1 MSVFSLDRNRY
12 GFEWREHNESFV
24 PSNGYGAIYR
34 AFQYRSAESLN
45 NLPIYS
51 KYGAYIGGGHIYEL
65 RGKLSYI
72 IGNLTKLEEMNWID
86 RQTRA
91 IFVEFSIYNPNI
103 NLVMVSTIQV
113 EFLAS
118 GNILT
123 KATFDPVSLFN
134 EANLSGSVSGLLI
147 AFELFYMIFIVY
159 FMVVE
164 IKQLAQLGFK
174 AYSSQFWS
182 YIEWSI
188 IICSWVAFSIFFYK
202 LYADTEVLEFF
213 KKTSGYAYINLQ
225 RLAYW
230 NQVLSYTLAFCCVF
244 GTIKFLKLL
253 RFNQRINSLGLTLMN
268 CIKELLNFG
277 VIFGVLW
284 FAFIQL
290 MYLFF
295 SKDVYGYRTMARS
308 METSFEIMLGKF
320 EVQPLINSNT
330 TFGPLLF
337 MIYNV
342 VMVLMLLNLFISI
355 VTDSFEKVKNGYAT
369 NEIEIVEFLKERFKK
384 IVNFNRKR
392 AMKKIETEKANYNG
406 TIESFSSRTN
416 ELLCSMAKVNGI
428 KGDFHF

>member
-1 MSVFSLDRNRY
+1 
-12 GFEWREHNESFV
+12 
-24 PSNGYGAIYR
+24 
-34 AFQYRSAESLN
+34 
-45 NLPIYS
+45 
-51 KYGAYIGGGHIYEL
+51 
-65 RGKLSYI
+65 
-72 IGNLTKLEEMNWID
+72 MNWID

-392 AMKKIETEKANYNG
+392 AMKKIETEKANCIG

>member
-1 MSVFSLDRNRY
+1 MSVFNLDRNKY
-12 GFEWREHNESFV
+12 GFGWSEYNESFV
-24 PSNGYGAIYR
+24 PANGYGAIYK

-45 NLPIYS
+45 TFPIDG
-51 KYGAYIGGGHIYEL
+51 KYGTYIGGGHVYEL

-72 IGNLTKLEEMNWID
+72 IGNLTKLEQMNWVD

-134 EANLSGSVSGLLI
+134 EVNLSGSFSGLLI
-147 AFELFYMIFIVY
+147 AFDVFYMIFIVY
-159 FMVVE
+159 FMMVE
-164 IKQLAQLGFK
+164 IRQLIKHGYK
-174 AYSSQFWS
+174 AYLSQFWS

-188 IICSWVAFSIFFYK
+188 IICSWVAFSTFLYK
-202 LYADTEVLEFF
+202 LYAGNEVSDFF
-213 KKTSGYAYINLQ
+213 KKTSGYSYINLQ

-230 NQVLSYTLAFCCVF
+230 NQVLNYSLAFCCVF

-268 CIKELLNFG
+268 CMKELLAFG
-277 VIFGVLW
+277 VIFGILW

-295 SKDVYGYRTMARS
+295 SKDVYGYSSILRS
-308 METSFEIMLGKF
+308 METSFAIMLGKV

-330 TFGPLLF
+330 TFGPLVF
-337 MIYNV
+337 MSYNI
-342 VMVLMLLNLFISI
+342 VMVLMLLNIFISI
-355 VTDSFEKVKNGYAT
+355 VTQSFETIRKNLAE
-369 NEIEIVEFLKERFKK
+369 NDIEIVDYLKQRFLGLIKHGEGSGKKKAFKTERY
-384 IVNFNRKR
+384 ID
-392 AMKKIETEKANYNG
+392 
-406 TIESFSSRTN
+406 TIEYFPSKTN
-416 ELLCSMAKVNGI
+416 ELISTMAKVKFKFN
-428 KGDFHF
+428 F